1 MEEALQVEEEG
12 VEEEGLDSQVKEVEE
27 EGEGE
32 QAQLVLKVGV
42 EAQTLMP
49 AQHWQRTD
57 QWEQHQTEK
66 EGAQYKYRVC
76 V

>member
-1 MEEALQVEEEG
+1 MEEALQVEEE
-12 VEEEGLDSQVKEVEE
+12 EEEGLDSQVKEVEE

-32 QAQLVLKVGV
+32 QVQQVLKVGV

-57 QWEQHQTEK
+57 QWGQHQTEK
-66 EGAQYKYRVC
+66 EGAQYKY
-76 V
+76 